1 MKKILITMSAMFI
14 GGAERSLIGLLNSI
28 DYREYTV
35 DLFLY
40 RHEGEFLHYIPEDV
54 ELLPLVDKY
63 TTFDR
68 PIKDILKSKLWFYG
82 VLRLLAKTE
91 ITFRS
96 KIKKQEMPVWP
107 QMQVISKYITPF
119 LPNIEGKYDLAINFI
134 GIHDVLGKKINA
146 KCKAG
151 WIHTDYMI
159 QKPIK
164 QLDLK
169 TYAQIDKIVNVS
181 EECKVVFDKFYP
193 QLKNKSNC
201 IENILSANFII
212 NQAVQEVIDM
222 PERNDGEVI
231 LCSVGR
237 FCEAKNFDNV
247 PKIAKRITKKGIQ
260 IKWILIGFGTDEK
273 IIRESIKET
282 EMEETVFV
290 LGKKENPYPYI
301 KKCDIYVQPSRY
313 EGKAVTVREA
323 QILNKPVVITD
334 FSTANSQ
341 LKDGYDGLIVPMD
354 LEQCAEKL
362 AEFILN
368 KDKQKVFV
376 ENTKREDYTNSK
388 EIEKLYRL
396 MEE

>member
-1 MKKILITMSAMFI
+1 MFI

>member
-212 NQAVQEVIDM
+212 NQAVQEVLDM

-313 EGKAVTVREA
+313 EGKAVTVREV

>member
-290 LGKKENPYPYI
+290 LGKKENPHPYI

>member
-1 MKKILITMSAMFI
+1 MKKILITMSAKFI

-212 NQAVQEVIDM
+212 NQAVQEVLDM

>member
-212 NQAVQEVIDM
+212 NQAVQEVLDM

>member
-1 MKKILITMSAMFI
+1 MFI

-212 NQAVQEVIDM
+212 NQAVQEVLDM